1 MGWANGSE
9 IANKVWEAIKP
20 CISSDERMQAEVSK
34 RIYEIFIDYDADDW
48 SYWLQEK
55 GSLFETYLRLNEPEE
70 YKEYMKEMR
79 K

>member
-1 MGWANGSE
+1 MGWATGSE
-9 IANKVWEAIKP
+9 IANKVWEVIKHF
-20 CISSDERMQAEVSK
+20 ISSDERMQAEVSK
-34 RIYEIFIDYDADDW
+34 RIYEIFTDYDADDW

>member
-1 MGWANGSE
+1 MGWATGSE

-20 CISSDERMQAEVSK
+20 CIASDERMQAEVSK
-34 RIYEIFIDYDADDW
+34 RIYEIFTDYDADDW

-79 K
+79 E

>member
-1 MGWANGSE
+1 MGWATGSE

-34 RIYEIFIDYDADDW
+34 RIYEIFTDYDADDW

-79 K
+79 E